1 MDQGGY
7 DRLKIAL
14 ACDHGGLDLKA
25 EIIQFLQDNHYEFK
39 DLGTYDSEAV
49 DYPDYA
55 LPVAE
60 AVRSG
65 EYDRGILFCGTG
77 IGISIAA
84 NKVPGIR
91 AALCGDTFS
100 ARASREHND
109 ANILAL
115 GGRILGPG
123 LAREIVQTWLEAEFA
138 GGRHTRRLNKI
149 RAIEEKYCRE
159 TENRVKI

>member
-1 MDQGGY
+1 MNMDQGGY
-7 DRLKIAL
+7 NRLKIAL

-39 DLGTYDSEAV
+39 DLGTYDSESV

-77 IGISIAA
+77 FGISIAA
-84 NKVPGIR
+84 NKVP
-91 AALCGDTFS
+91 
-100 ARASREHND
+100 HP
-109 ANILAL
+109 
-115 GGRILGPG
+115 GRSVRRYLFGSGLPG
-123 LAREIVQTWLEAEFA
+123 A
-138 GGRHTRRLNKI
+138 
-149 RAIEEKYCRE
+149 
-159 TENRVKI
+159 